1 MKQQYDVVV
10 VGAGSGGL
18 TAAVGFRKVGKSV
31 LLVEREHIGG
41 ECTNSGC
48 IPSKALLHHAKSYR
62 HALEVAGETSQS
74 ELFRAGAFA
83 YVRERINHILAE
95 ETPET
100 FQKLGIDVVLGEA
113 VFITPC
119 AVRVGENEY
128 HYKHAV
134 IATGS
139 NPRPLSV
146 PGLDEADVLTN
157 QNLFALESAPEKLL
171 IVGAG
176 PIGLEMGQAFAML
189 GSQVTLATID
199 DTFARLEDA
208 SIQPILQESFATL
221 GVTTLLSAHLVR
233 IEQKVAVFEIR
244 NGAIVVEEKRVT
256 FDKILVA
263 IGRVPNLPKGLDV
276 AGITNDAR
284 GIMIDSQ
291 FRTSN
296 KYVYAT
302 GDVALRFKFTHTAD
316 DTSRQIVAHVVS
328 RGFLRTN
335 QKKAVPKVTYTDPEV
350 AQVGMSMKEA
360 EQKYGSDGI
369 IRVEVPFAHNDR
381 AKTDSATTGVLVVI
395 ARRLHGTVLGAHII
409 GPAAGEL
416 ISVFTLAIDQKV
428 TLWSIQQT
436 IFAYPT
442 YALIIKKA
450 ADYFVGTQL
459 VELKKD
465 LIRVSKK
472 SLPKI
477 LIALVWIIAVTQLYA
492 YQQSQ
497 GLTVTETAFAVFDFV
512 TMTVWGPL
520 VYILAYTIRPLTF
533 LPGTALTIL
542 SGVFFGFWTG
552 TILTIIAANLSASV
566 AYITGRFFGGNLKLE
581 DSIIGNSVTA
591 LRNNTF
597 SAVLTMRLVFLPFD
611 LVSYAA
617 GIIKTKFVPFII
629 ATILGTLLGIA
640 TFVSVGASV
649 DIESFRQNGI
659 TLDVIDANF
668 VLLSVV
674 VFVASL
680 GLSKV
685 LKRWQAKADA

>member
-10 VGAGSGGL
+10 LGAGSGGL

-48 IPSKALLHHAKSYR
+48 IPSKALLHHAKGYR
-62 HALEVAGETSQS
+62 HALEVAGETAQS
-74 ELFRAGAFA
+74 ETYRKNAFT
-83 YVRERINHILAE
+83 YVRNRINHILAE

-100 FQKLGIDVVLGEA
+100 FQKLGIDVVMGEA
-113 VFITPC
+113 EFTAPC
-119 AVRVGENEY
+119 VVRVGETEY
-128 HYKHAV
+128 LYKHAV

-139 NPRPLSV
+139 SPRPLSV
-146 PGLDEADVLTN
+146 PGLNQADVLTN
-157 QNLFALESAPEKLL
+157 QNLFTLTEAPEKLL

-189 GSQVTLATID
+189 GSQVTLASID

-208 SIQPILQESFATL
+208 AIQPILAKSFEAL
-221 GVTTLLSAHLVR
+221 GVTTLLSAHLTNV
-233 IEQKVAVFEIR
+233 EDKEAVFEIR
-244 NGAIVVEEKRVT
+244 NGETVVEEKRVA

-263 IGRVPNLPKGLDV
+263 VGRIPNLPKGLDV
-276 AGITNDAR
+276 ATIKHDAR

-302 GDVALRFKFTHTAD
+302 GDVALRLKFTHTAD
-316 DTSRQIVAHVVS
+316 DTSRQIVTHVVS
-328 RGFLRTN
+328 KGLLRTN
-335 QKKAVPKVTYTDPEV
+335 QKKSVPKVTYTYPEV

-360 EQKYGSDGI
+360 ETKYGRDGI
-369 IRVEVPFAHNDR
+369 MRVEVPFTLNDR
-381 AKTDSATTGVLVVI
+381 AKTDSATAGVLVVI

-416 ISVFTLAIDQKV
+416 IGVFTLAIDQKIS
-428 TLWSIQQT
+428 LWSIQQT

-442 YALIIKKA
+442 YSLIIKKA
-450 ADYFVGTQL
+450 ADFFVGTQL

-477 LIALVWIIAVTQLYA
+477 LIALVWLIALTQIYA
-492 YQQSQ
+492 YQQSH
-497 GLTVTETAFAVFDFV
+497 GMGVTETAFMVFDFV

-520 VYILAYTIRPLTF
+520 IYILAYTIRPLTF

-542 SGVFFGFWTG
+542 SGIFFGFWTG
-552 TILTIIAANLSASV
+552 TILTIIAANLSAAV

-581 DSIIGNSVTA
+581 DSIIGNSVSA

-597 SAVLTMRLVFLPFD
+597 SAVLTMRLIFLPFD

-617 GIIKTKFVPFII
+617 GIIKTKFIPFMG
-629 ATILGTLLGIA
+629 ATVLGTLLGIA
-640 TFVSVGASV
+640 TFVSVGASI

-659 TLDVIDANF
+659 TIDVIDANF
-668 VLLSVV
+668 IILSAL

-680 GLSKV
+680 GISKL
-685 LKRWQAKADA
+685 LKRWQAKP